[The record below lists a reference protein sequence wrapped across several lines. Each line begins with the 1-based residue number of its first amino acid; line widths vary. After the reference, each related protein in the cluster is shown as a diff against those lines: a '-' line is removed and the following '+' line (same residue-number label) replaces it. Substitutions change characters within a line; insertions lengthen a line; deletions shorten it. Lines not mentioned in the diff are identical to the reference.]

1 MSSPIPLSRTLMF
14 LLTYIHRRV
23 SFPIRKMCRLVGDS
37 ASRNIERLS
46 YANRLQA
53 RKLINTV
60 PTQSQ
65 PSGYIMA
72 SSDDLL
78 KLFDADCGLLSIRD
92 ETKILGDLEQTH
104 EALAMLEY
112 LRLRKI
118 TSVTTSIDIRDDFPD
133 LCYPPG
139 FTVIAGLLLV
149 PLSAGGHDFIV
160 RNINPKPHIYLT
172 DCRYSSE
179 RARHE
184 KLNGLET
191 LMRKLSR
198 MVSKVALSHERV
210 SAFGAR

>member
-1 MSSPIPLSRTLMF
+1 MPFLWSQGHVCLVQVYPHSPSEY
-14 LLTYIHRRV
+14 LLNNIYRRV

-60 PTQSQ
+60 PTQSN
-65 PSGYIMA
+65 PSGYIIA

-92 ETKILGDLEQTH
+92 ETKILGELEQTH

-112 LRLRKI
+112 LRLRRI
-118 TSVTTSIDIRDDFPD
+118 TSVTTSIDIREDFLD
-133 LCYPPG
+133 LRYPPG

-149 PLSAGGHDFIV
+149 PLSAGGQDFIV
-160 RNINPKPHIYLT
+160 SDFIPKSSNFHLM
-172 DCRYSSE
+172 DLRYFSE
-179 RARHE
+179 RARYG
-184 KLNGLET
+184 KSNGLAILT
-191 LMRKLSR
+191 RS
-198 MVSKVALSHERV
+198 
-210 SAFGAR
+210 